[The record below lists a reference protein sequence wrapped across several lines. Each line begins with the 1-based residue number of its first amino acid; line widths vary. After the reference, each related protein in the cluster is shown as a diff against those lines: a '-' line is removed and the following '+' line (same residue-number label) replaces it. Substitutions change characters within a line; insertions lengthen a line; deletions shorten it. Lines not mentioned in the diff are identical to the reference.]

1 LNRVENEVS
10 LPSPPPTSSYSVLES
25 TARLSYIFTDFGR
38 DNKKGMEEGGDINT
52 RKEEEG
58 VEMERKG
65 GGYAQYLFLS
75 VGANVAGGGSGCNG
89 V

>member
-1 LNRVENEVS
+1 
-10 LPSPPPTSSYSVLES
+10 
-25 TARLSYIFTDFGR
+25 
-38 DNKKGMEEGGDINT
+38 MEEGGDINT

-89 V
+89 VWRTLPGYGADTYCMHFSAAAPASAPAR